1 MENPPVQTLPT
12 ESSPLING
20 TARPRSDR
28 ARYVRTAARAG
39 LILLFVIAL
48 LIMLFFVEG
57 VHERGE
63 RGGHA
68 PGRWTDRLPKDPH
81 KAAEILLER
90 APVIVRQAYASCLD

>member
-1 MENPPVQTLPT
+1 MQTLPT

-39 LILLFVIAL
+39 LILLFVVAL
-48 LIMLFFVEG
+48 FIMLFFVEG

-90 APVIVRQAYASCLD
+90 APVIVRQAYASHVD